1 MMLKSLFKIS
11 GIIFFIPVSFLLS
24 QNADWRLRLESNV
37 YLRTWKL
44 TTKAEKTEAEIFGAK
59 IVLYDAATQK
69 PVAQTVSDN
78 EGKFMLEVPPNGN
91 FYILISYP
99 GCNTKKMTVDT
110 RNVPQEIQ
118 EKNFRPRFKITG
130 GFIMAKPYPGIDY
143 NGLSESLVHVRY
155 FENKKAF
162 DDDKVYTERGTSIV
176 SKIYDSEW
184 DLFKKFCD
192 FNKKGDDALAIPD
205 CPLAKKMYE
214 SALALIP
221 GEFYPTQQLAKIPD
235 CESKIEQKKKEEE
248 EKKLKEEQEKLA
260 KQKEAEEKARRE
272 AEAKAK
278 AEAEKAEK
286 ERIAREKAEQEKLA
300 KQKEAE
306 EKARREAE
314 AKAKAEAE
322 KAEKERI
329 AREKAEQE
337 KLAKQK
343 EAEEKAR
350 REAEAKAKA
359 EAEKAEKE
367 KIAKQKQEEEKARKK
382 QEEERKKA
390 EKEQL
395 AKQKEEEEKNKKAK
409 EPSVTQAEVNNP
421 PGDLPEEGD
430 MDKGKGKRNVYGVLG
445 SQEKYK
451 QTLGRA
457 NDLFK
462 TKRYSEAKEL
472 YSQCL
477 QYKPEDPLSKMRIR
491 QCDSL
496 INLKK

>member
-235 CESKIEQKKKEEE
+235 CDSKNEQKKKEEE

-286 ERIAREKAEQEKLA
+286 EKL
-300 KQKEAE
+300 
-306 EKARREAE
+306 
-314 AKAKAEAE
+314 
-322 KAEKERI
+322 
-329 AREKAEQE
+329 
-337 KLAKQK
+337 
-343 EAEEKAR
+343 
-350 REAEAKAKA
+350 
-359 EAEKAEKE
+359 
-367 KIAKQKQEEEKARKK
+367 AKQKQEEEKARKK

-457 NDLFK
+457 NELFK

-477 QYKPEDPLSKMRIR
+477 QYKSEDPLSKMRIR

>member
-143 NGLSESLVHVRY
+143 NGLNEPLVHVRY

-162 DDDKVYTERGTSIV
+162 DDDKDFTERGSSIV

-260 KQKEAEEKARRE
+260 KQKEAEEKS
-272 AEAKAK
+272 
-278 AEAEKAEK
+278 
-286 ERIAREKAEQEKLA
+286 
-300 KQKEAE
+300 
-306 EKARREAE
+306 RREAE

-367 KIAKQKQEEEKARKK
+367 KLAKQKQEEEKARKK

-421 PGDLPEEGD
+421 PGDKPEEGD

-457 NDLFK
+457 NELFK